1 MTDTPGVQE
10 SRSRIQAVIEAAP
23 APLTVESIAESTGLH
38 ANTVRSHLDILL
50 AGGVI
55 TREAADA
62 HGRGR
67 PRWLYRSATPQRSP
81 FHALAEA
88 LSVQLALVGDPTMAD
103 RAAEQWARALPD
115 LPSAGSPDEAVAEAA
130 DALTRLGFQAQA
142 TPLGD
147 AITITECPYA
157 ELVDDNPV
165 ICDIHTALVARLLR
179 QTGQPVTIEAM
190 QVWARQ
196 GMCLAKLRRP
206 DLAPAWTVTA
216 DDRGT
221 ITSHETSTSNEGSA
235 L

>member
-1 MTDTPGVQE
+1 MQE
-10 SRSRIQAVIEAAP
+10 SRSRIQAAIEVAIE
-23 APLTVESIAESTGLH
+23 PLTVEAIAEMTGLH
-38 ANTVRSHLDILL
+38 ANTVRSHLDVLL

-103 RAAEQWARALPD
+103 RAAEQWALALPH
-115 LPSAGSPDEAVAEAA
+115 LPQAATPDEAVDEAT
-130 DALTRLGFQAQA
+130 DALVRLGFHAQA
-142 TPLGD
+142 NTVGD
-147 AITITECPYA
+147 AITITGCPYA

-190 QVWARQ
+190 QVWARP

-216 DDRGT
+216 DDNGV
-221 ITSHETSTSNEGSA
+221 ITSNQRTTPNGRSDS
-235 L
+235 